1 MSGKSLPDVGGGNA
15 LSGFPNGLGPPSKSS
30 TSLVGFARLPLPP
43 TMVNVPAGGG
53 LLAGYLIFEI
63 FSCLISSVPA
73 FATVAPADAKD
84 PKFPAYFGAII
95 VDYDSK
101 AAEGYCYDGVSDDKF
116 PGTLAGSVYLSITQ
130 DDLVSAEDSVIA
142 VDADVC

>member
-53 LLAGYLIFEI
+53 LLAGYLTFEI
-63 FSCLISSVPA
+63 FSCLVSSVPA

-101 AAEGYCYDGVSDDKF
+101 AAEGYSTSPHESTGEAQSKYDNLCFHCIDEGNIF
-116 PGTLAGSVYLSITQ
+116 CT
-130 DDLVSAEDSVIA
+130 
-142 VDADVC
+142 